1 MSKSQEALREG
12 GSGST
17 STSARGPR
25 PALPQPHSAEA
36 TVLGRGRDHL
46 RIEKNTSREIRLH
59 LQLTG
64 SCMHTVGGPQLG
76 PYRPFLK
83 RADGLG
89 SPVT

>member
-17 STSARGPR
+17 PTSARGPR

-64 SCMHTVGGPQLG
+64 S
-76 PYRPFLK
+76 
-83 RADGLG
+83 
-89 SPVT
+89 